1 MTASITVGLIS
12 TPGFPADICTDLMKE
27 LPELLEKTI
36 DSQVTW
42 ESEVT
47 VDLLVGVAEDVNQVL
62 EKANNIKQENGWDY
76 AISLTDLPFFFGKKL
91 VVANASLKEGVAQ
104 ISVPSF
110 GLFPTRKSI
119 RQSLLKLME
128 NLYADSLS
136 ELENPKQTRAGMRKH
151 KKAEKNPFSIS
162 LIKREEGY
170 SNQSGADLR
179 YVTSSRVIG
188 YIRVL
193 LGMTRANRPW
203 KAFFSFYKVLA
214 LAFATGT
221 YISIFSTPWHLSII
235 YSNYR
240 MIFLMLLAIFG
251 MVTWI
256 IFSQNLWEKPS
267 EHGKKRWRQLYN
279 ATTFLTLFSLV
290 CINYIVLFG
299 MFSISISLFVPPDLF
314 QLSMGMDSDPGANY
328 YFSLVWLITSLGTLA
343 GAIGSGLER
352 EEKIRDITYSFRQ
365 QQRSYEIGEEE
376 DDEGSKKD
384 SDDLNKEEGAEN

>member
-1 MTASITVGLIS
+1 MAASITVGLIS
-12 TPGFPADICTDLMKE
+12 TPGLPADLGTELVKE

-36 DSQVTW
+36 GSQVTW
-42 ESEVT
+42 ETEVT
-47 VDLLVGVAEDVNQVL
+47 VDPLVGVAEDFNQVL

-76 AISLTDLPFFFGKKL
+76 AITLTDLPFFFEKKL
-91 VVANASLKEGVAQ
+91 VAANANLENGIAQ
-104 ISVPSF
+104 ISIPSY
-110 GLFPTRKSI
+110 GLFPTRKSV
-119 RQSLLKLME
+119 RKTLLKLME
-128 NLYADSLS
+128 NLYAGSFS
-136 ELENPKQTRAGMRKH
+136 ELEKPEQTRAGRRKH
-151 KKAEKNPFSIS
+151 KKTGKTPFPVSFT
-162 LIKREEGY
+162 KREEGY

-179 YVTSSRVIG
+179 YVITPRVIG
-188 YIRVL
+188 YIQVL

-203 KAFFSFYKVLA
+203 KAFFSLYKVLA

-221 YISIFSTPWHLSII
+221 YISIFSTPWQLSII

-279 ATTFLTLFSLV
+279 GTTFLTLLSLF

-299 MFSISISLFVPPDLF
+299 MFSISISLFVPPELF
-314 QLSMGMDSDPGANY
+314 QVSLGMDSEPEIHY
-328 YFSLVWLITSLGTLA
+328 YFSLVWFITSAGTLA

-352 EEKIRDITYSFRQ
+352 EENIRDITYSFRQ
-365 QQRSYEIGEEE
+365 QQRHYEIGQEE
-376 DDEGSKKD
+376 DDESSKKE
-384 SDDLNKEEGAEN
+384 SDDPNKEEGAEN